1 MPRGRP
7 SNGRAKGSRANL
19 PALVDPRLTKAL
31 DNVLRQHILLA
42 MVQGEASPNE
52 LSKALGVELSQVSY
66 HVKVLRKDCEGMIE
80 ETRREPRR
88 GAVEHYY
95 RATEKTLFPAKTW
108 RRLKKGL
115 RAVVGAGQASD
126 LFNDLAGAL
135 KAGKLQGDHDQITR
149 TPLVLDVEGK
159 RNVKAIAQRATR
171 EVESEQQ
178 AAAKRMAKANGDGGS
193 EIVGYTFAL
202 LAFEAAWEPADL
214 HALVAQAENTRAAPT
229 NSASLN
235 SGGRKTGGRKAGSG
249 GRRGPGT
256 ETT

>member
-1 MPRGRP
+1 MPRGKP
-7 SNGRAKGSRANL
+7 SNGHTEGGKANL
-19 PALVDPRLTKAL
+19 PTLVDPRLTKAL

-42 MVQGEASPNE
+42 MVQGETSPNE

-66 HVKVLRKDCEGMIE
+66 HVKVLREDCEGMIK

-95 RATEKTLFPAKTW
+95 RATEKTLLPAKTW

-126 LFNDLAGAL
+126 LFNDLADAL

-149 TPLVLDVEGK
+149 TPLVLDGEGK
-159 RNVKAIAQRATR
+159 RNVKTIAQRATK

-178 AAAKRMAKANGDGGS
+178 AAAKRMAKANDDDS
-193 EIVGYTFAL
+193 EVVGYTFAL
-202 LAFEAAWEPADL
+202 LAFEATWEPADL
-214 HALVAQAENTRAAPT
+214 HAFVAQAKNTRASMI
-229 NSASLN
+229 SASHN
-235 SGGRKTGGRKAGSG
+235 SSGKKAGERKTGTVR
-249 GRRGPGT
+249 RRGAGM